1 MSHKSVTLR
10 STAVLLLFIGMLA
23 VIFYTAGRTIAQ
35 ANPPDASSTGH
46 LTSNGIWLESG
57 LPLPA
62 FQFLPPQVSAD
73 GSVRPLGG
81 RFSAIGRAIDPIQE
95 PYLNQPR
102 FTIFN
107 EDTSSVLE
115 QYGAT
120 GGFYAY
126 NPTEAFSETSRGGV
140 NPIIAQQL
148 ACQVLYDNNQMLLP
162 DNSLVGTPDVQ
173 FCDYDFSSNPYD
185 VSPIQAAAADAAGRN
200 LGSVETIG
208 IVVQVPMVVKTGQ
221 FSQVPAV
228 ELGGAGGH
236 ISLLF
241 RTTDFNKT
249 GFSLDSQVPG
259 LGAVAMPFYGR
270 SLEFLDNFP
279 TRDMADVQAEVE
291 AQVEDSYPDATSI
304 TVPPPALRYMVGDA
318 AQTQTVLEPMFEFE
332 DIEVEVDGETIIL
345 RGIIEPALVT
355 GSGGF
360 GPDVAIIS
368 PDEGSTF
375 MPGTAVDLTGSITAG
390 QAPYTYTWSLN
401 DGTVLAAGTLDTPG
415 EIFTTAT
422 DLPADSHG
430 GFPAPIIVLLE
441 VEDGV
446 GAVRQDTL
454 TLFPAVAPS
463 LYLPTITKN
472 SATSLSSPTAPFQ
485 PLAESGPAAITA
497 VYRFGVHAG
506 SDYPPYGSGGSDLP
520 GVIPDA
526 SGFRT
531 AMLSYGWTSTY
542 NYWNASAWEKD
553 WRDCSLGGIDCSQG
567 VDRVDFA
574 YYAGHAGAGGLSLP
588 SNKDS
593 SWFDGANA
601 RYSTLRWAGFAAC
614 QPLRVQGYASG
625 SEPIRRWFGA
635 FQGAH
640 MLLGFNSNMRD
651 VAFGPRLVDNMR
663 PVTFLGITL
672 FQRSIREAWV
682 QTAFQMDAGKPA
694 YIYAIGTN
702 GVNPVNNVL
711 PRSGDPALPRPY
723 PVASYNWVW
732 WNE

>member
-1 MSHKSVTLR
+1 MSHKSVALR
-10 STAVLLLFIGMLA
+10 LTGVALFFVALLAI
-23 VIFYTAGRTIAQ
+23 IFYSAGQTVAQ
-35 ANPPDASSTGH
+35 TNPPTAAPASH

-57 LPLPA
+57 LPLPV
-62 FQFLPPQVSAD
+62 FQFLPAQVSAD

-81 RFSAIGRAIDPIQE
+81 RFSAIGRTITPIEE

-107 EDTSSVLE
+107 EQTNSVLE

-126 NPTEAFSETSRGGV
+126 NPTDAFDETPRGGV
-140 NPIIAQQL
+140 DPVVAQQL
-148 ACQVLYDNNQMLLP
+148 ACAVLYGNNLMLLP
-162 DNSLVGTPDVQ
+162 DNDLIGTPNVQ
-173 FCDYDFSSNPYD
+173 FCDYDFSSNPYG
-185 VSPIQAAAADAAGRN
+185 VSLIQAAAADAAGRN
-200 LGSVETIG
+200 IGSVETIG
-208 IVVQVPMVVKTGQ
+208 IVVQVPMVVKTGRY
-221 FSQVPAV
+221 SQIPTV

-241 RTTDFNKT
+241 RTTDFTET
-249 GFSLDSQVPG
+249 GFSLDGEVPG
-259 LGAVAMPFYGR
+259 LGAVAMPFYSR
-270 SLEFLDNFP
+270 SLQHLDNFP
-279 TRDMADVQAEVE
+279 TRDLEEVRAEVE
-291 AQVEDSYPDATSI
+291 AQVEESYPEASDI
-304 TVPPPALRYMVGDA
+304 NVPAPALRYMAGDA

-345 RGIIEPALVT
+345 RSIVVPALEA

-360 GPDVAIIS
+360 GPDVSIIS
-368 PDEGSTF
+368 PDEGSAF
-375 MPGTAVDLTGSITAG
+375 VPETAVTLIGSISAG

-401 DGTVLAAGTLDTPG
+401 DGAVLAVGTLAAPG
-415 EIFTTAT
+415 QVSTTAT
-422 DLPADSHG
+422 DLPVESHG
-430 GFPAPIIVLLE
+430 GLPATVVVLLE
-441 VEDGV
+441 VEDSV

-454 TLFPAVAPS
+454 TIIPSVAPS
-463 LYLPTITKN
+463 LYLPTILKN
-472 SATSLSSPTAPFQ
+472 SAAGMAGQNAPVQ
-485 PLAESGPAAITA
+485 PLTESGPEAITA

-506 SDYPPYGSGGSDLP
+506 SDYPPYGPGGSDLS

-526 SGFRT
+526 TGFRT
-531 AMLSYGWTSTY
+531 SMLSYGWTSTY
-542 NYWNASAWEKD
+542 NWWNASAWEKD
-553 WRDCSLGGIDCSQG
+553 WRDCSLGGIDCTSG

-574 YYAGHAGAGGLSLP
+574 YYAGHAGPGGLSLP

-593 SWFDGANA
+593 TWFDGANA

-614 QPLRVQGYASG
+614 QPLRVQGYAAG

-640 MLLGFNSNMRD
+640 MLLGYNSNMRD

-682 QTAFQMDAGKPA
+682 QTAFQMNAGKPA
-694 YIYAIGTN
+694 YIYAIGN
-702 GVNPVNNVL
+702 GVNPVNNKL

>member
-1 MSHKSVTLR
+1 MSHKSVALR
-10 STAVLLLFIGMLA
+10 VTAVSLLFIGLLV
-23 VIFYTAGRTIAQ
+23 VIVSTTGRTTAQ
-35 ANPPDASSTGH
+35 VSPEITSPTAH

-57 LPLPA
+57 LPLPV

-81 RFSAIGRAIDPIQE
+81 RFSAIGRTIDPIEE

-102 FTIFN
+102 FTVFN
-107 EDTSSVLE
+107 EQTNSVLE

-126 NPTEAFSETSRGGV
+126 NPTEAFGETPRGGI
-140 NPIIAQQL
+140 NPVVAQQL
-148 ACQVLYDNNQMLLP
+148 ACQVLYGNNLMLLP
-162 DNSLVGTPDVQ
+162 DNNLIGTPDVQ
-173 FCDYDFSSNPYD
+173 FCDYNFSTNPYG
-185 VSPIQAAAADAAGRN
+185 VSLIQAAAADANGRSIS
-200 LGSVETIG
+200 SVETIG
-208 IVVQVPMVVKTGQ
+208 IVVQVPMVLKTGQ
-221 FSQVPAV
+221 YSQIPEV

-241 RTTDFNKT
+241 RTTDFTET
-249 GFSLDSQVPG
+249 GFSLDDQVPG
-259 LGAVAMPFYGR
+259 LGAVAMPFYSR
-270 SLEFLDNFP
+270 SLQFLNNFP
-279 TRDMADVQAEVE
+279 TRDLAEVRAEVE
-291 AQVEDSYPDATSI
+291 AQVEDSYPDATDI
-304 TVPPPALRYMVGDA
+304 NVPPPALRYMAGDA
-318 AQTQTVLEPMFEFE
+318 AQVQSVLEPMFEFE

-345 RGIIEPALVT
+345 RSVVVPALVA

-368 PDEGSTF
+368 PDEGSSF
-375 MPGTAVDLTGSITAG
+375 MPETAVTLIGSISAG
-390 QAPYTYTWSLN
+390 QAPYTYTWSLS
-401 DGTVLAAGTLDTPG
+401 DGAVLAVGASAAPG
-415 EIFTTAT
+415 EISTTAT
-422 DLPADSHG
+422 DLPVESHG
-430 GFPAPIIVLLE
+430 GLPAALVVLLE
-441 VEDGV
+441 VEDSL
-446 GAVRQDTL
+446 GAIRQDTL
-454 TLFPAVAPS
+454 TLFPTVAPAI
-463 LYLPTITKN
+463 YLPAVLN
-472 SATSLSSPTAPFQ
+472 ESAGSALAQ
-485 PLAESGPAAITA
+485 PLPRQSPQAITA

-506 SDYPPYGSGGSDLP
+506 SDYPPYGPGGADLP

-526 SGFRT
+526 TGFRT
-531 AMLSYGWTSTY
+531 SMLSYGWTSTY
-542 NYWNASAWEKD
+542 NWWNASAWEKD
-553 WRDCSLGGIDCSQG
+553 WRDCSLGGIDCTSG

-574 YYAGHAGAGGLSLP
+574 YYAGHAGPGGLSLP

-593 SWFDGANA
+593 TWFDGANA

-614 QPLRVQGYASG
+614 QPLRVQGYAAG

-640 MLLGFNSNMRD
+640 MLLGYNSNMRD

-682 QTAFQMDAGKPA
+682 QTAFQMNAGKPA
-694 YIYAIGTN
+694 YLYAIGTN
-702 GVNPVNNVL
+702 GVNPVNNKL

>member
-1 MSHKSVTLR
+1 MSHKSVALR
-10 STAVLLLFIGMLA
+10 LTGVALFFVALLAI
-23 VIFYTAGRTIAQ
+23 IFYSAGQTVAQ
-35 ANPPDASSTGH
+35 TNPPTAAPASH
-46 LTSNGIWLESG
+46 LTSNGIRLESG
-57 LPLPA
+57 LPLPV
-62 FQFLPPQVSAD
+62 FQFLPAQVSAD

-81 RFSAIGRAIDPIQE
+81 RFSAIGRTIDPIEE

-107 EDTSSVLE
+107 EQTNSVLE

-126 NPTEAFSETSRGGV
+126 NPTDAFDETPRGGV
-140 NPIIAQQL
+140 DPVVAQQL
-148 ACQVLYDNNQMLLP
+148 ACAVLYGNNLMLLP
-162 DNSLVGTPDVQ
+162 DNDLIGTPDVQ
-173 FCDYDFSSNPYD
+173 FCDYDFSSNPYG
-185 VSPIQAAAADAAGRN
+185 VSLIQAAAADAAGRN
-200 LGSVETIG
+200 IGSVETIG
-208 IVVQVPMVVKTGQ
+208 IVVQVPMVVKTGRY
-221 FSQVPAV
+221 SQIPTV

-241 RTTDFNKT
+241 RTTDFTET
-249 GFSLDSQVPG
+249 GFSLDDEVPG
-259 LGAVAMPFYGR
+259 LGAVAMPFYSR
-270 SLEFLDNFP
+270 SLQHLDNFP
-279 TRDMADVQAEVE
+279 TRDLEDVRAEVE
-291 AQVEDSYPDATSI
+291 AQVEESYPEASDI
-304 TVPPPALRYMVGDA
+304 NVPAPALRYMAGDA
-318 AQTQTVLEPMFEFE
+318 AQMQTVLEPMFEFD

-345 RGIIEPALVT
+345 RSIVVPALEA

-360 GPDVAIIS
+360 GPDVSIIS
-368 PDEGSTF
+368 PDEGSAF
-375 MPGTAVDLTGSITAG
+375 VPETAVTLIGSISAG

-401 DGTVLAAGTLDTPG
+401 DGAVLAVGTLAAPG
-415 EIFTTAT
+415 QVSTTAT
-422 DLPADSHG
+422 DLPVESHG
-430 GFPAPIIVLLE
+430 GLPATVVVLLE
-441 VEDGV
+441 VEDSV

-454 TLFPAVAPS
+454 TIIPSVAPS
-463 LYLPTITKN
+463 LYLPTILKN
-472 SATSLSSPTAPFQ
+472 SAAGMAGQTAPVQ
-485 PLAESGPAAITA
+485 PLTESGPEAITA

-506 SDYPPYGSGGSDLP
+506 SDYPPYGPGGSDLS

-526 SGFRT
+526 TGFRT
-531 AMLSYGWTSTY
+531 SMISYGWTSTY
-542 NYWNASAWEKD
+542 NWWNASAWEKD
-553 WRDCSLGGIDCSQG
+553 WRDCSLGGIDCTSG

-574 YYAGHAGAGGLSLP
+574 YYAGHAGPGGLSLP

-593 SWFDGANA
+593 TWFDGANA

-640 MLLGFNSNMRD
+640 MLLGYNSNMRD

-663 PVTFLGITL
+663 PVTFFGITL

-682 QTAFQMDAGKPA
+682 QTAFQMNAGKPA
-694 YIYAIGTN
+694 YIYAIGN
-702 GVNPVNNVL
+702 GVNPVNNKL

>member
-1 MSHKSVTLR
+1 MSLKSVTLR
-10 STAVLLLFIGMLA
+10 ITAVLLLFIGLLA
-23 VIFYTAGRTIAQ
+23 AIVFTAGQTTAQ
-35 ANPPDASSTGH
+35 ASLETASPTGH

-57 LPLPA
+57 HPLPV
-62 FQFLPPQVSAD
+62 FQFLPPQVSGD

-81 RFSAIGRAIDPIQE
+81 RFSAIGREIDPIEE

-102 FTIFN
+102 FTVFN
-107 EDTSSVLE
+107 QDTNSVLE

-126 NPTEAFSETSRGGV
+126 NPTDAFDETPRGGV
-140 NPIIAQQL
+140 NPVVAQQL
-148 ACQVLYDNNQMLLP
+148 ACQVLYGNNLMLLP
-162 DNSLVGTPDVQ
+162 DNDLIGTPDVQ
-173 FCDYDFSSNPYD
+173 WCDYDFSANPYN
-185 VSPIQAAAADAAGRN
+185 VSVIQSAAADAAGRN
-200 LGSVETIG
+200 IGSVETIG
-208 IVVQVPMVVKTGQ
+208 IVVQVPMVVKTGRY
-221 FSQVPAV
+221 SQIPAV

-241 RTTDFNKT
+241 RTTDFSEG
-249 GFSLDSQVPG
+249 GFSLDNQVPG
-259 LGAVAMPFYGR
+259 LGALAMPFYSR
-270 SLEFLDNFP
+270 SLQHLNNFP
-279 TRDMADVQAEVE
+279 TRDLEEVRAEVE
-291 AQVEDSYPDATSI
+291 AQVEESYPDASNI
-304 TVPPPALRYMVGDA
+304 NVPSPALRYMAGDA
-318 AQTQTVLEPMFEFE
+318 AQAQTVLEPMFEFE
-332 DIEVEVDGETIIL
+332 EIEVEVDGETIIL
-345 RGIIEPALVT
+345 RSIVVPALVA

-360 GPDVAIIS
+360 GPDVSIIS
-368 PDEGSTF
+368 PDEGSAF
-375 MPGTAVDLTGSITAG
+375 MPGTAVTLVGSISAG

-401 DGTVLAAGTLDTPG
+401 DGAVLAVGALAAPG
-415 EIFTTAT
+415 EISTTSS
-422 DLPADSHG
+422 DLPVESHG
-430 GFPAPIIVLLE
+430 GLPASVVVLLE
-441 VEDGV
+441 VEDSV
-446 GAVRQDTL
+446 GAVRQATL
-454 TLFPAVAPS
+454 TLVPAVAPAI
-463 LYLPTITKN
+463 YLPTVLSN
-472 SATSLSSPTAPFQ
+472 SAGGALAHTPTTQSPQ
-485 PLAESGPAAITA
+485 AITA

-506 SDYPPYGSGGSDLP
+506 SDYPPYGPGGSDLS

-526 SGFRT
+526 TGFRT
-531 AMLSYGWTSTY
+531 SMLSYGWTSTY
-542 NYWNASAWEKD
+542 NWWNASAWEKD
-553 WRDCSLGGIDCSQG
+553 WRDCSLGGIDCSSG

-574 YYAGHAGAGGLSLP
+574 YYAGHAGPGGLSLP

-614 QPLRVQGYASG
+614 QPLRVQGYAAG

-640 MLLGFNSNMRD
+640 MLLGYNSNMRD

-682 QTAFQMDAGKPA
+682 QTAFQMNAGKPA

-702 GVNPVNNVL
+702 GVNPVNNKL